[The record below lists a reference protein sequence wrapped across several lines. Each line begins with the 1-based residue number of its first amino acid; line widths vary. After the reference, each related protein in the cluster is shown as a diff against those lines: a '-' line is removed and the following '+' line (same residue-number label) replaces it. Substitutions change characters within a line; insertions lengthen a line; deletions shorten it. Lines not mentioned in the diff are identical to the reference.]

1 MLNKRYVIIIIFI
14 ILQLIP
20 NITGVFIFY
29 FCPENEDVRYEE
41 LATRKPCWKESE
53 KINNLSSLDKTR
65 IQIRIKLGRKIR
77 VSCLQ

>member
-1 MLNKRYVIIIIFI
+1 VLNKRYVIIIIFI

-20 NITGVFIFY
+20 NITRVFIFY

-41 LATRKPCWKESE
+41 LATRKTCWRESE
-53 KINNLSSLDKTR
+53 KINDLSSLDKTR